1 MSKFKRKD
9 IVMHVKT
16 GHAYK
21 IVMGPDDFVRIE
33 RTLTPVYIYKSLNPS
48 EETQWVRPQN
58 EMEDGRFALLD

>member
-16 GHAYK
+16 GGTYK

-33 RTLTPVYIYKSLNPS
+33 RTLTPVYIYKSLNPN
-48 EETQWVRPQN
+48 ENTQWVRPQN
-58 EMEDGRFALLD
+58 EMEDGRFVKLE